1 MAPTLY
7 PAGNPRPEEE
17 FNFPEILPTSAVWS
31 IVRES
36 LRLSERELK
45 IAQGVFANQ
54 EQDAIA
60 AANGFTQEFVYRSLQ
75 RIYIKLRIGS
85 RRELNSRVTEILAA
99 HLRYP
104 QD

>member
-1 MAPTLY
+1 MY
-7 PAGNPRPEEE
+7 PAGNRTPAPEPQL
-17 FNFPEILPTSAVWS
+17 PELLPTSAVWS

-45 IAQGVFANQ
+45 IAQGVFAKQ
-54 EQDAIA
+54 EQDIIA
-60 AANGFTQEFVYRSLQ
+60 ASNGFTPEFVYRSLQ

-85 RRELNSRVTEILAA
+85 RRELNSRITEILAA
-99 HLRYP
+99 HLKYP